1 MATGYKLHVYN
12 LPEKVKGGIKI
23 HGLKNKK
30 GKDIV
35 VLFHRLDHMDSVCTI
50 EGTRKKFSLK
60 ADTPLIDI
68 GNDEYKIDEEAQND
82 GEEN

>member
-23 HGLKNKK
+23 HGLKDEDGN
-30 GKDIV
+30 DIV
-35 VLFHRLDHMDSVCTI
+35 VLFHKLDGMNTVSTI
-50 EGTRKKFSLK
+50 EGTSKKFALK

-68 GNDEYKIDEEAQND
+68 GNDEYKIDE
-82 GEEN
+82 GEE